1 MKPARSAAR
10 NGLDRERITEASV
23 RLLDAE
29 GLAKF
34 SMRRLAGEMGVT
46 AMSLYWY
53 VDTKDDLLEL
63 ALDAAFAELAGAG
76 TEGGA
81 DDWRA
86 ELRALSAGYR
96 ALLVRHPWA
105 SALAGTYLNIGPHS
119 MAFARRLRQVL
130 ARTGL
135 GPERQQGAT
144 EAVSQFVYGFGTAEG
159 HYVER
164 SREAGMTQDAYFRH
178 AMGSIRRHPGL
189 EGDFTEPGRPAGRA
203 RRAHRGGD
211 ARAGLRHR
219 PRPAGRRDRGDGGP
233 GGVTGPAP
241 GGPRPRLRP
250 AGPGSRRWRP
260 GPSAP
265 G

>member
-1 MKPARSAAR
+1 MEREPSRTATGEPAAGAAVPEEPLPPRPSIWLAAEERAKPARSAAR

-63 ALDAAFAELAGAG
+63 ALDAVFDELAGAG
-76 TEGGA
+76 TDGEA

-135 GPERQQGAT
+135 GPERQQGAM
-144 EAVSQFVYGFGTAEG
+144 EAVSQFV
-159 HYVER
+159 
-164 SREAGMTQDAYFRH
+164 
-178 AMGSIRRHPGL
+178 
-189 EGDFTEPGRPAGRA
+189 
-203 RRAHRGGD
+203 
-211 ARAGLRHR
+211 
-219 PRPAGRRDRGDGGP
+219 DRKS
-233 GGVTGPAP
+233 VV
-241 GGPRPRLRP
+241 
-250 AGPGSRRWRP
+250 
-260 GPSAP
+260 
-265 G
+265 